1 MAERTLKLAA
11 AALLS
16 ISVSGCVTTAYNSQ
30 ALADAKSWVGH
41 PIQKVI
47 KAYGEPLRVTG
58 DVGKRKYMWKDYE
71 DYSHDYT
78 TTRYEQAPGYTPGS
92 TIMVERQGTATKSG
106 YYTCISEFYVDAAG
120 IVTDADA
127 RGECR

>member
-16 ISVSGCVTTAYNSQ
+16 ISVSGCVMTAYNSK
-30 ALADAKSWVGH
+30 ALADAQSWVGY
-41 PIQKVI
+41 PIERVL
-47 KAYGEPLRVTG
+47 KAYGEPERITG
-58 DVGKRKYMWKDYE
+58 DAAKRKYVWKDYE
-71 DYSHDYT
+71 DYSYDYT

-92 TIMVERQGTATKSG
+92 TIMVERQGTANKSG
-106 YYTCISEFYVDAAG
+106 YYTCISEFYVNAAG
-120 IVTDADA
+120 IVTEATA